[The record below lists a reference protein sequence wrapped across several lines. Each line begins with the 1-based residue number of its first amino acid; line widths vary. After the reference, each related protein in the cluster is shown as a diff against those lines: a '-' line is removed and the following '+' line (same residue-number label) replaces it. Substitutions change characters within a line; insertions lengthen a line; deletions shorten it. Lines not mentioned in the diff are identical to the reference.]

1 MSGKSLECNSAAAHF
16 HHRRL
21 LQHGHTPPHQFA
33 ATKFVLFNS
42 KETKMTE
49 QEEKKLTEQ
58 VEDLAQLMRELAIE
72 RRQVMEQNSFLR
84 AIGSLNDGVRNEY
97 I

>member
-1 MSGKSLECNSAAAHF
+1 VNGKSLEYSSAAGPF
-16 HHRRL
+16 HLKRL
-21 LQHGHTPPHQFA
+21 LLHGHTPPHQFA
-33 ATKFVLFNS
+33 AIKSVLFNS

-84 AIGSLNDGVRNEY
+84 AIGSLNDGVRNEF

>member
-1 MSGKSLECNSAAAHF
+1 MT
-16 HHRRL
+16 HRQMQL
-21 LQHGHTPPHQFA
+21 KG
-33 ATKFVLFNS
+33 N
-42 KETKMTE
+42 KMTE

-84 AIGSLNDGVRNEY
+84 AIGSLHDGVRNEY

>member
-1 MSGKSLECNSAAAHF
+1 MAH
-16 HHRRL
+16 RQMQL
-21 LQHGHTPPHQFA
+21 KG
-33 ATKFVLFNS
+33 N
-42 KETKMTE
+42 KMTE

-84 AIGSLNDGVRNEY
+84 AIGQLNDGVRHEF

>member
-1 MSGKSLECNSAAAHF
+1 
-16 HHRRL
+16 
-21 LQHGHTPPHQFA
+21 
-33 ATKFVLFNS
+33 
-42 KETKMTE
+42 MTE

-84 AIGSLNDGVRNEY
+84 AIGQLNDGVRNEY

>member
-1 MSGKSLECNSAAAHF
+1 MAH
-16 HHRRL
+16 RQMQL
-21 LQHGHTPPHQFA
+21 KG
-33 ATKFVLFNS
+33 N
-42 KETKMTE
+42 KMTE

-72 RRQVMEQNSFLR
+72 RRQVMEQNSFFR
-84 AIGSLNDGVRNEY
+84 AIGSLNDGVRNEL

>member
-1 MSGKSLECNSAAAHF
+1 MAD
-16 HHRRL
+16 L
-21 LQHGHTPPHQFA
+21 LMQTCCITWLAWKRQSFIPLPNPTGLRPQQL
-33 ATKFVLFNS
+33 KGN
-42 KETKMTE
+42 KMTE

-72 RRQVMEQNSFLR
+72 RRQVLEQNSFLR
-84 AIGSLNDGVRNEY
+84 AIGSLNDGVRNEF

>member
-1 MSGKSLECNSAAAHF
+1 MT
-16 HHRRL
+16 HRQMQL
-21 LQHGHTPPHQFA
+21 KG
-33 ATKFVLFNS
+33 N
-42 KETKMTE
+42 KMTE

-84 AIGSLNDGVRNEY
+84 AIGQLNDGVRHEF

>member
-1 MSGKSLECNSAAAHF
+1 MT
-16 HHRRL
+16 HRQMQL
-21 LQHGHTPPHQFA
+21 KG
-33 ATKFVLFNS
+33 N
-42 KETKMTE
+42 KMTE

-72 RRQVMEQNSFLR
+72 RRQVLEQNSFLR
-84 AIGSLNDGVRNEY
+84 AIGSLNDGVRNEF

>member
-1 MSGKSLECNSAAAHF
+1 MT
-16 HHRRL
+16 HRQMQL
-21 LQHGHTPPHQFA
+21 KG
-33 ATKFVLFNS
+33 NN
-42 KETKMTE
+42 MTE

-84 AIGSLNDGVRNEY
+84 AIGQLNDGVRHEF